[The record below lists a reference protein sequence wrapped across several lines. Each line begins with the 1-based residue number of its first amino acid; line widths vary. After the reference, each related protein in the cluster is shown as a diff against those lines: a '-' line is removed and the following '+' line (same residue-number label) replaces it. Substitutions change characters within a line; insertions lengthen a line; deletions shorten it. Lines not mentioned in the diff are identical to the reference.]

1 VLRFLNLNALPHVSQ
16 MRFSLPPYATCS
28 FCDDLSGAR
37 ECAIV
42 AENEQAVAELD
53 ERQYERG
60 AMLVIPKRHRESVLD
75 IQCQEIEAVYR
86 LVRDVA
92 HAATKAFGAHGMNVF
107 QNNGE
112 QGGQHEP
119 HFHVHVVPRYRDGDP
134 HKIFLQQECDVIS
147 MREQRAIAD
156 LIRAAL

>member
-1 VLRFLNLNALPHVSQ
+1 
-16 MRFSLPPYATCS
+16 MRFGLPPYASCS

-42 AENEQAVAELD
+42 AENEYAMAEID

-75 IQCQEIEAVYR
+75 IERREIEGLYS

-92 HAATKAFGAHGMNVF
+92 HAAVKAFGANGMNIF
-107 QNNGE
+107 QNNGTTA
-112 QGGQHEP
+112 GQDEP
-119 HFHVHVVPRYRDGDP
+119 HFHVHVVPRYEGGDP
-134 HKIFLQQECDVIS
+134 HKIFLQQDCDVMS
-147 MREQRAIAD
+147 MTEQRAIAD
-156 LIRAAL
+156 LLKAAL

>member
-1 VLRFLNLNALPHVSQ
+1 
-16 MRFSLPPYATCS
+16 MRFELPPYASCS

-42 AENEQAVAELD
+42 AENEHALAELD

-60 AMLVIPKRHRESVLD
+60 AMLVITKKHRESVLD
-75 IQCQEIEAVYR
+75 IEPMEIEGIYS

-92 HAATKAFGAHGMNVF
+92 RAATKALGAHGMNIF
-107 QNNGE
+107 QNNGAKA
-112 QGGQHEP
+112 GQSEP
-119 HFHVHVVPRYRDGDP
+119 HFHVHVVPRYKDSDP
-134 HKIFLQQECDVIS
+134 HKVFLQHDCEVTS
-147 MREQRAIAD
+147 MEEQRVIAE